1 MWIVAKVKKNNLDLF
16 CSQFQKKITDIQ
28 YYFPKI
34 NGKDKAKQNLLV
46 NYIFCYNPLFKKKSI
61 LNIYKT
67 IKGLDY
73 FLDTKEKDQKDIEK
87 FINFCK
93 KNEDEDGNITNS
105 FFRKDIIDKGKF
117 ITGPFSNY
125 LFNIIKK
132 EKKNVSVLVGDITI
146 SISNKS
152 KVLYQPV

>member
-1 MWIVAKVKKNNLDLF
+1 MWIVAKVKKNNLELF
-16 CSQFQKKITDIQ
+16 CCQLQKKITDIQ

-34 NGKDKAKQNLLV
+34 NAKDKKKNLLV
-46 NYIFCYNPLFKKKSI
+46 NYIFCFNPLFKRKSI

-93 KNEDEDGNITNS
+93 QNEDENGNITNS

-125 LFNIIKK
+125 LFDIIKK

>member
-16 CSQFQKKITDIQ
+16 CSQLQKKITDIQ

-34 NGKDKAKQNLLV
+34 NAKDKKNLLV
-46 NYIFCYNPLFKKKSI
+46 NYIFCFNPLFKKKFI

-67 IKGLDY
+67 TKGLDY
-73 FLDTKEKDQKDIEK
+73 FLDTKEKNQNDIEK
-87 FINFCK
+87 FINLCK
-93 KNEDEDGNITNS
+93 EHEDVDGNITNT
-105 FFRKDIIDKGKF
+105 FFKKDIFDKGKF

-132 EKKNVSVLVGDITI
+132 EKKNIRVLVGDITI
-146 SISNKS
+146 KISNKS
-152 KVLYQPV
+152 KVLYQSV